1 MDDSGIVSM
10 LEARDEEAIS
20 ELQIKYSAYLK
31 KIAMNVVGNEPDA
44 EECVND
50 TFYKAW
56 QKIPPAKPPNLGAF
70 LGKITRELAI
80 DAYRAKK
87 SRQKTASEYDEVVKE
102 LGFFDPSNDGTEQA
116 VDQIIL
122 RDAIVSFLKS
132 VSEKEKN
139 VFIRRYFFFDPVKK
153 IAQMYLISESTAKV
167 ILFRTRNKLKKYLE
181 KEGYVI

>member
-1 MDDSGIVSM
+1 MAGENQAVFP
-10 LEARDEEAIS
+10 E
-20 ELQIKYSAYLK
+20 
-31 KIAMNVVGNEPDA
+31 
-44 EECVND
+44 
-50 TFYKAW
+50 
-56 QKIPPAKPPNLGAF
+56 
-70 LGKITRELAI
+70 
-80 DAYRAKK
+80 K
-87 SRQKTASEYDEVVKE
+87 SRQKTASEYEEVVKE
-102 LGFFDPSNDGTEQA
+102 LGFFDLSNDGTEQA

-122 RDAIVSFLKS
+122 REAIVSFLKS